1 MNRREIIERGSGD
14 LHALARAIVQAGREG
29 DEAAIPAI
37 EVYLEHENYEVRG
50 AAIEALV
57 YRMKRGEYF
66 ERAARMIR
74 EDPDFAVRRD
84 AIYSVG
90 CLGRARPAYKARAVA
105 ILVEAVRATD
115 DPLEAE
121 SAYRGLRNLGVVP
134 FRQWDG
140 EPPGEVLA
148 AIEAELEGGAKSP
161 R

>member
-1 MNRREIIERGSGD
+1 MNRREMIERGAAD

-37 EVYLEHENYEVRG
+37 EGYLEHENYEVRG
-50 AAIEALV
+50 AAIRSLV
-57 YRMKRGEYF
+57 YYMEKDAYF

-74 EDPDFAVRRD
+74 EDADFAVRRA
-84 AIYSVG
+84 AISSVG
-90 CLGRARPAYKARAVA
+90 CLGRARPAYEARAVDL
-105 ILVEAVRATD
+105 LVEAVRATE

-121 SAYRGLRNLGVVP
+121 SVYRWLRNLGVVP

-148 AIEAELEGGAKSP
+148 AIKAALEGGAKSP